1 MNTSSNIRLA
11 ESELLGFV
19 MHRLRIIFRN
29 TSLTGHN
36 TDHHLRVWKNAARIT
51 EALSLKGEEFTL
63 QEIKELMLA
72 ALFHD
77 TGMIYETGEKHGMA
91 GAKLFLSF
99 DEFKGRDIEVE
110 KVAMAIEKHDDK
122 SYLNGTGER
131 RSTLTILTT
140 ADDMDAFGLIGFLR
154 YMEIYS
160 HREISTSELA
170 QEIIKNAS
178 SRFNHFRETWS
189 DLDQILS
196 ETTKRYNTLCELCR
210 AIENPVFSRTM
221 QLFAERSFTLA
232 GEEGYDL
239 CKAAI
244 SLLEEEFPDVS
255 KITGT
260 GRESISD
267 ML

>member
-1 MNTSSNIRLA
+1 MDTISNIRLA
-11 ESELLGFV
+11 EAELLGFAI
-19 MHRLRIIFRN
+19 HRLRIIFKSS
-29 TSLTGHN
+29 SLTGHN
-36 TDHHLRVWKNAARIT
+36 TDHHLRVWKNASGIA
-51 EALSLKGEEFTL
+51 EALSLKGEYFTL
-63 QEIKELMLA
+63 KEIKELMLA

-77 TGMIYETGEKHGMA
+77 TGMIYETGERHGNA
-91 GAKLFLSF
+91 GAELFLTF
-99 DEFKGRDIEVE
+99 DEFKGGDIEVE

-140 ADDMDAFGLIGFLR
+140 ADDMDAFGIIGFLR

-160 HREISTSELA
+160 HRDISSSRLA
-170 QEIIKNAS
+170 QHIIKNAS
-178 SRFNHFRETWS
+178 SRFSHFRDTWS

-196 ETTKRYNTLCELCR
+196 ETTKRYNTLCKCCR
-210 AIENPVFSRTM
+210 AIENPGFSRTM

-232 GEEGYDL
+232 GQEENNLYT
-239 CKAAI
+239 AATT
-244 SLLEEEFPDVS
+244 LLNSEFTEVRE
-255 KITGT
+255 IAGT